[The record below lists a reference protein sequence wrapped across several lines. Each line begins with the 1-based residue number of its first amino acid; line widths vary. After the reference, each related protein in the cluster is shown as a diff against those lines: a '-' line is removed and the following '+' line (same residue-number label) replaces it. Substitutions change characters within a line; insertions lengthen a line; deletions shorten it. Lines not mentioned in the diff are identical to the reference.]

1 MASQSRYNALYYDC
15 VNAQLSSSAR
25 KNACDQAKAEK
36 AALDA
41 QNKSAAKPSTQT
53 AATAAIEAQKKADEA
68 AAAETKRV
76 ADLKA
81 FNESVLGA
89 QKTVNTAN
97 QSIQTQFAE
106 QEEAQKQKDAIA
118 QEAQVPVQAGSASGF
133 DIGEAQKAGVAKT
146 GAAPSGAGKGMR
158 PGAGAQTVTPPSSQ
172 TGAERNRFALPEMK
186 DIKLGGL

>member
-1 MASQSRYNALYYDC
+1 MLGGFGGRW
-15 VNAQLSSSAR
+15 VTVV
-25 KNACDQAKAEK
+25 DQ
-36 AALDA
+36 
-41 QNKSAAKPSTQT
+41 
-53 AATAAIEAQKKADEA
+53 AATAASNEAEAKARV
-68 AAAETKRV
+68 AAEEQRT
-76 ADLKA
+76 ADIKA

-97 QSIQTQFAE
+97 QSIQTQFTE

-118 QEAQVPVQAGSASGF
+118 QEAQVPVQTGGASGF
-133 DIGEAQKAGVAKT
+133 DIGEAQKAGIAKT